1 MRALAQ
7 HRRVRA
13 LVGLVLLEVAIVS
26 SLAIVGA
33 ARRAGDVGARTAGR
47 ALASDLHLTDLALW
61 GGASYS
67 RSPSTADGFAAF
79 SEHPGAIE
87 HLPAGSLVPPHGAIS
102 ASRGKAPGG
111 R

>member
-1 MRALAQ
+1 MRALAE

-13 LVGLVLLEVAIVS
+13 LIGLVLLELAIVS

-33 ARRAGDVGARTAGR
+33 DRRARDVRARTAGR
-47 ALASDLHLTDLALW
+47 TLASHLQLTDLALW
-61 GGASYS
+61 GGASYT
-67 RSPSTADGFAAF
+67 RNPSTADGFAAY

-87 HLPAGSLVPPHGAIS
+87 HLPAGSLVPPHGAVS
-102 ASRGKAPGG
+102 ASRPAAPGG